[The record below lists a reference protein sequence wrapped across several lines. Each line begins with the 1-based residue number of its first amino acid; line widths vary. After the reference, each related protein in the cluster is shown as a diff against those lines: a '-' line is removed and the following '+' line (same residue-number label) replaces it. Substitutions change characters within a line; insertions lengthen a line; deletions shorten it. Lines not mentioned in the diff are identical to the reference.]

1 MPFRSEKQRRYLW
14 KNHPKI
20 AKDWTDAYGSNP
32 QPTKKAKGGDLS
44 IPKRVKGESI
54 KGYIKR
60 VGRSGKRNIK
70 EYGLLP
76 SRKEFKAVREEFAK
90 RRREKSMGRKA
101 EGGTIQKKNALK
113 GTKEALKIIKKK
125 PELVGP
131 EKGTKQAKV
140 DAALEKYKNL
150 TDKQRRVL
158 GLPPREKKEDY
169 PSYAEGK
176 EKAKEHREKLKKLLR
191 KGTGYVEGWLG
202 KKQGGRVKKNGPVRP
217 IDIPWDAEKKKAVG
231 GSVKKRKPWGDYNP
245 DTDQPRPR
253 PNPLGIKKKKHNFK
267 KGGTVH
273 PRNQGVAV
281 PKRGLGS
288 LIPRLA
294 L

>member
-20 AKDWTDAYGSNP
+20 ARDWTDEHGSKP
-32 QPTKKAKGGDLS
+32 QPKKRGGGVKVKKTDPQTRSEAIRKLTKHALANSLKNKDRLS
-44 IPKRVKGESI
+44 VQD
-54 KGYIKR
+54 IKR
-60 VGRSGKRNIK
+60 AEEATQS
-70 EYGLLP
+70 
-76 SRKEFKAVREEFAK
+76 FK
-90 RRREKSMGRKA
+90 
-101 EGGTIQKKNALK
+101 QKKNALK

-150 TDKQRRVL
+150 TEKQRIVV

-169 PSYAEGK
+169 PSYLKGK

-202 KKQGGRVKKNGPVRP
+202 KKQGGRVKK
-217 IDIPWDAEKKKAVG
+217 
-231 GSVKKRKPWGDYNP
+231 RKPWGGYNP
-245 DTDQPRPR
+245 ETDQPRPR
-253 PNPLGIKKKKHNFK
+253 PNPFGKKKKKHHFQEGGLIKGKPKLAK
-267 KGGTVH
+267 KGW
-273 PRNQGVAV
+273 
-281 PKRGLGS
+281 K
-288 LIPRLA
+288 
-294 L
+294 